1 MKRLKSELINA
12 TIESYLKRRHYQAGY
27 ILIFT
32 SIILFKFKLE
42 SINMT

>member
-27 ILIFT
+27 VLIFT
-32 SIILFKFKLE
+32 KKMFFEIELQLL
-42 SINMT
+42 N

>member
-27 ILIFT
+27 VLIFAKKM
-32 SIILFKFKLE
+32 LFEVELQLL
-42 SINMT
+42 N